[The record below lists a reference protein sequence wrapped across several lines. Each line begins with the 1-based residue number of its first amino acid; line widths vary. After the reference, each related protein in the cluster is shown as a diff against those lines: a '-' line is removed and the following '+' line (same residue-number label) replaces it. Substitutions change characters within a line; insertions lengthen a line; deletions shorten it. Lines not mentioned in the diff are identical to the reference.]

1 MTAEAGP
8 NEMQEHNAIILLVDD
23 DEGILESVADL
34 LRLFGYTVITADN
47 GATALPLLETHHPDL
62 IISDIMMPVMS
73 GYQLFDAVRSNP
85 RWAALPF
92 IFLTARGQ
100 HKDIEMGH
108 RMGADAYLTKPFE
121 PDQLVLA
128 IENRLKRVRQITSLT
143 EADVVR
149 MKQELITV
157 FSHELRT
164 PLTYIVGY
172 VNLLEEHRDLDP
184 EMIDKMVVGIKRGS
198 DRLVSMVE
206 DLMLMIRIDSG
217 VIAAE
222 ISDRRMQ
229 TQTSELIADAVGRF
243 EHIADQRKVRIRS
256 DIQIDAIVP
265 CMPMYIDDALS
276 RIISNA
282 IKFCK
287 RDGGHVL
294 IQTKSSGDYLT
305 ISVRDDGIGITPGQ
319 QRALFERFQQID
331 RTQMEQQGIGLGLT
345 IARSLVRLHGGDITV
360 ESVPGEGST
369 FTMYLPLRESLVGM
383 SFTADSEPEHQLLQ

>member
-1 MTAEAGP
+1 MTAEPGP
-8 NEMQEHNAIILLVDD
+8 IDTQEQAAIILLVDD

-143 EADVVR
+143 EADVAR

-172 VNLLEEHRDLDP
+172 VNLLEGHRELDP
-184 EMIDKMVVGIKRGS
+184 EMIDNMVVGIKRGS

-222 ISDRRMQ
+222 ISDKRMQ
-229 TQTSELIADAVGRF
+229 TQTSEVIADAAGRF
-243 EHIADQRKVRIRS
+243 EHMAAQRNVTLHFDVRI
-256 DIQIDAIVP
+256 DEIVP
-265 CMPMYIDDALS
+265 CLPIYIEDALA
-276 RIISNA
+276 RIVSNA

-287 RDGGHVL
+287 REGGHVR
-294 IQTKSSGDYLT
+294 IQTQRSGDYLM
-305 ISVRDDGIGITPGQ
+305 IVVRDDGIGITPGQ
-319 QRALFERFQQID
+319 QRMLFERFNQID

-345 IARSLVRLHGGDITV
+345 IARSLTRLHGGDITV

-369 FTMYLPLRESLVGM
+369 FTMYLPLREALVGM
-383 SFTADSEPEHQLLQ
+383 PFTADGTPEHQLLQ